1 MELRY
6 GATVVTSPLTT
17 ARDGGAYY
25 FESVCSR
32 QLHGGRGRLRLPS
45 EKISTSPSEVTLTV
59 GSEPVIVNFGV
70 AQKRTVSGVVFDDLN
85 DNGKSDTGEEIA
97 ATVKVIQDTDRD
109 GLMDYG
115 EPVLGQDHT
124 GQPGQVDDGRYTVDN
139 IPPGY
144 SILTVVPDLGGY
156 AGAPVPMFLSAIPV
170 R

>member
-1 MELRY
+1 MWKSAAGSY
-6 GATVVTSPLTT
+6 TVAEV
-17 ARDGGAYY
+17 DGLVG
-25 FESVCSR
+25 
-32 QLHGGRGRLRLPS
+32 
-45 EKISTSPSEVTLTV
+45 KISTSPSEVSITVGPV

-156 AGAPVPMFLSAIPV
+156 AGAPLPMFLSVIPFGEASPARSAV
-170 R
+170 RARHPG